1 MFVQAVFWQNIAD
14 WACWRCL
21 VRIYFTKEA
30 MLFAWICLL
39 VHLSVAARLM
49 KKNYRQISVDIFL
62 EELFFRTRKNQ

>member
-1 MFVQAVFWQNIAD
+1 
-14 WACWRCL
+14 
-21 VRIYFTKEA
+21 